1 MNENKNNKDEVDLS
15 GMLSGYSKKA
25 EQFQSWQQRTNLASQ
40 KSSTTARLLIK
51 YSGGL
56 IRNERQARYALL
68 ILATL
73 IFIVSLILFLKTGV
87 ANSPGNIQVLPA

>member
-1 MNENKNNKDEVDLS
+1 MNENKNNQDEVDLS

-25 EQFQSWQQRTNLASQ
+25 EQFQDWQQRTNLASQ
-40 KSSTTARLLIK
+40 KSSAMARLLIK

-56 IRNERQARYALL
+56 IRDERQARYALL
-68 ILATL
+68 ILAML

-87 ANSPGNIQVLPA
+87 ANSPGNIQTLPA